1 MNLPIVRKQPAQMQE
16 LRDLSGGLNMR
27 DGISEVLDNQLTDC
41 KNMWWKDGLLKTRAA
56 MIQNDSK
63 INLGAAAEG
72 SASKIRQH
80 NCYNTVSGIKGQLC
94 SAVYNSKINFFWN
107 YGKSITNIASISA
120 APSSYFVCQYSDKL
134 YCFMTRLTSQVI
146 YSLDLSVSSATWNKI
161 DKDKMH
167 IPKVMMQCKKSSA
180 VNISS
185 DQINGV
191 MLESYNLLSDY
202 YEMSYNSYNPEIVKE
217 EDQKHKMQYHIL
229 KSVAK
234 YEGKGLTVTAEVTL
248 DGNTEEHTVSINEES
263 RRKDSTK
270 VWKTTWEESAANSID
285 KLLMR
290 VWKNR
295 ISFYYCED
303 NADGKDVIKDNT
315 KYTKVATISD
325 NTDSDYWRNGDSEE
339 EKAKPTAPIK
349 YSGGGDDDIVITAPY
364 IWSNSDKE
372 KIFNM
377 TRCEWFGGSAGLSG
391 GTRLFLC
398 GNTKKGNS
406 DLVVWSGLNN
416 PLYFPENSYFNVGN
430 ETGAVTGFGKQSDK
444 LVIFKENETWFTQ
457 YAQNTS
463 ITAQDLINQRVIDY
477 ASSSV
482 YFPLTQINSNIGCPY
497 PDTIQLCRN
506 RLVWLGNNNSVY
518 TLVSE
523 SQYNERSIFSV
534 SEMVNRKIE
543 EIGVDSKA
551 CACDWNGYYCLLLGN
566 KMLLMDY
573 NCYGYT
579 HVASYSKQEDANVRI
594 PWYYWEVSNV
604 QKMTVIGDCL
614 SMVDIINMAERYYVV
629 SYCFDT
635 KGVYDK
641 LLDVATNEYITTEID
656 SYFTTKI
663 FDFTSPHIRKNI
675 EQINLQV
682 GNNGGV
688 PIKVFFITENGTEQ
702 SEIITTGN
710 DLTNYTAGYIDSRA
724 VFPCIKQILR
734 FGIKVECKGKL
745 AVDSVILKYRTTG
758 GAR

>member
-1 MNLPIVRKQPAQMQE
+1 MHLPIKRKHEAHILSLP
-16 LRDLSGGLNMR
+16 DLSGGLNMR

-41 KNMWWKDGLLKTRAA
+41 KNMWWKDGLLRTRAA

-72 SASKIRQH
+72 SAPKIRQH
-80 NCYNTVSGIKGQLC
+80 NCYNTVSGTKGQLC
-94 SAVYNSKINFFWN
+94 SVVYNNKINFFWN
-107 YGKSITNIASISA
+107 YGKSITNIASISKT
-120 APSSYFVCQYSDKL
+120 PSSYFVCQYSNTL
-134 YCFMTRLTSQVI
+134 YCFTINKEI
-146 YSLDLSVSSATWNKI
+146 YSLDLSVAASTWKKL
-161 DKDKMH
+161 DKDAMH
-167 IPKVMMQCKKSSA
+167 VPKVMMQCKKSSA
-180 VNISS
+180 ANISS

-191 MLESYNLLSDY
+191 MLEGYNLLSDY
-202 YEMSYNSYNPEIVKE
+202 YKMSYNSYNPQIVKE

-234 YEGKGLTVTAEVTL
+234 YEDKGLIVTAVVTL
-248 DGNTEEHTVSINEES
+248 DGQLREHKVEIHHDY
-263 RRKDSTK
+263 RRKEKT
-270 VWKTTWEESAANSID
+270 TTWEEATPDAVD

-315 KYTKVATISD
+315 KYTKIATISD
-325 NTDSDYWRNGDSEE
+325 NTDSEYWRNGDSEE

-364 IWSNSDKE
+364 LWSDSDKE

-398 GNTKKGNS
+398 GNNKTANS

-444 LVIFKENETWFTQ
+444 LIIFKENETWFTQ
-457 YAQNTS
+457 YAQNTN

-543 EIGVDSKA
+543 EIGVASKA

-566 KMLLMDY
+566 NMLLMDY

-579 HVASYSKQEDANVRI
+579 HVASYSKQDDANIHI
-594 PWYYWEVSNV
+594 PWYSWEINDV
-604 QKMTVIGDCL
+604 QKLAVIGDNL
-614 SMVDIINMAERYYVV
+614 SAVNITDMDGKLYAISYY
-629 SYCFDT
+629 FNA
-635 KGVYDK
+635 KGTADK
-641 LLDVATNEYITTEID
+641 LFDKELGEYVTTAI
-656 SYFTTKI
+656 SSSFTTKI
-663 FDFTSPHIRKNI
+663 FNFGLPHRRKNI

-688 PIKVFFITENGTEQ
+688 PINLFFVTENGTEQ
-702 SEIITTGN
+702 SEVIPSGN
-710 DLTNYTAGYIDSRA
+710 ELNNYTAGYIDSRA
-724 VFPCIKQILR
+724 VFPCIKQVLR
-734 FGIKVECKGKL
+734 FGIKFECKGTL
-745 AVDSVILKYRTTG
+745 AVDSVILKYRTLG

>member
-1 MNLPIVRKQPAQMQE
+1 MRLPIMRKQEAHILSLP
-16 LRDLSGGLNMR
+16 DLSGGLNMR

-41 KNMWWKDGLLKTRAA
+41 KNMWWKDGLLRTRAA

-63 INLGAAAEG
+63 INLGDAAEG
-72 SASKIRQH
+72 SAPKIRQH

-94 SAVYNSKINFFWN
+94 SVVYDNKINFFWN
-107 YGKSITNIASISA
+107 YGKSISEVASITET
-120 APSSYFVCQYSDKL
+120 PSSYFVCQYADTL
-134 YCFMTRLTSQVI
+134 YCFTNKRMIYKTEIESAGWTKVEEKDYYTPLIATS
-146 YSLDLSVSSATWNKI
+146 
-161 DKDKMH
+161 
-167 IPKVMMQCKKSSA
+167 CKKIAKTNASTQEA
-180 VNISS
+180 LA
-185 DQINGV
+185 NGV
-191 MLESYNLLSDY
+191 MIEGFNILSDY
-202 YEMSYNSYNPEIVKE
+202 YKMSFNSYNPEIVTE
-217 EDQKHKMQYHIL
+217 ENQSHDMRYHIAESIA
-229 KSVAK
+229 KSK
-234 YEGKGLTVTAEVTL
+234 YKDKTVTAVYTKEGVDYT
-248 DGNTEEHTVSINEES
+248 HTVVLSGKSNASEEGNIG
-263 RRKDSTK
+263 KDGLKMK
-270 VWKTTWEESAANSID
+270 VWRNSVSFWD
-285 KLLMR
+285 KDDN
-290 VWKNR
+290 VAK
-295 ISFYYCED
+295 ISE
-303 NADGKDVIKDNT
+303 
-315 KYTKVATISD
+315 
-325 NTDSDYWRNGDSEE
+325 
-339 EKAKPTAPIK
+339 
-349 YSGGGDDDIVITAPY
+349 GGENDLIITAPY
-364 IWSNSDKE
+364 ITSTAEKD
-372 KIFNM
+372 KIFGM
-377 TRCEWFGGSAGLSG
+377 KRCEWFGGGTAGLSG

-416 PLYFPENSYFNVGN
+416 PLYFPENSCFNVGN

-457 YAQNTS
+457 YAQNNN

-482 YFPLTQINSNIGCPY
+482 YFPLTQINSNIGCPC

-518 TLVSE
+518 TLVSD

-566 KMLLMDY
+566 NILLMDY

-579 HVASYSKQEDANVRI
+579 HVASYSKQDDANIHI
-594 PWYYWEVSNV
+594 PWYSWEITNV
-604 QKMTVIGDCL
+604 QKLAVIGNHL
-614 SMVDIINMAERYYVV
+614 SSVNITDIGGKLYAISYY
-629 SYCFDT
+629 FNA
-635 KGVYDK
+635 KGTADK
-641 LLDVATNEYITTEID
+641 LLDKESGKYITSAI
-656 SYFTTKI
+656 SSSFTTKI
-663 FDFTSPHIRKNI
+663 FDFGLPHRRKNI
-675 EQINLQV
+675 EQINLQI

-688 PIKVFFITENGTEQ
+688 PINLFFVTENGTEQ

>member
-1 MNLPIVRKQPAQMQE
+1 MRLPIMRKQSAQV
-16 LRDLSGGLNMR
+16 LSLPDLAGGLNMR

-56 MIQNDSK
+56 MLQNDSK
-63 INLGAAAEG
+63 INLGDAAEG
-72 SASKIRQH
+72 SAPKIRQH
-80 NCYNTVSGIKGQLC
+80 NCYNTVSGTKGQLC
-94 SAVYNSKINFFWN
+94 SVVYNNKINFFWN
-107 YGKSITNIASISA
+107 YGKSISAVASIA
-120 APSSYFVCQYSDKL
+120 ETPSSYFVCQYSNTL
-134 YCFMTRLTSQVI
+134 YCFTTSKAI
-146 YSLDLSVSSATWNKI
+146 YSLDISSAAATWSELS
-161 DKDKMH
+161 KDKMY
-167 IPKVMMQCKKSSA
+167 IPKIMMQCEKNSA
-180 VNISS
+180 ANISS

-191 MLESYNLLSDY
+191 MLEGYNLLSDY
-202 YEMSYNSYNPEIVKE
+202 YEMSYNSYNPQIVKE

-234 YEGKGLTVTAEVTL
+234 YENKGLTVTAKIMLDNVECTHTITL
-248 DGNTEEHTVSINEES
+248 
-263 RRKDSTK
+263 STK
-270 VWKTTWEESAANSID
+270 NRVSPKNSAWQEDRPNEND
-285 KLLMR
+285 KLLMK

-295 ISFYYCED
+295 ISFYYCEENTETTFITD
-303 NADGKDVIKDNT
+303 TT

-325 NTDSDYWRNGDSEE
+325 NTDSDYWRDGDSEE

-349 YSGGGDDDIVITAPY
+349 YSAGGNDDIVITAPY
-364 IWSNSDKE
+364 LWSNSDKE

-377 TRCEWFGGSAGLSG
+377 TRCEWFGGSAGLLG

-444 LVIFKENETWFTQ
+444 LIIFKENETWFTQ
-457 YAQNTS
+457 YAQNTN
-463 ITAQDLINQRVIDY
+463 ITANDLINQNVIDY

-534 SEMVNRKIE
+534 SEMVSRKIE

-566 KMLLMDY
+566 NMLLMDY

-579 HVASYSKQEDANVRI
+579 HVASYSKQDDANIHI
-594 PWYYWEVSNV
+594 PWYSWEITNV
-604 QKMTVIGDCL
+604 QKLAVIGNHL
-614 SMVDIINMAERYYVV
+614 SAVNITDMDGKLYAISYYFNAKGTVDRLFDKELGEYV
-629 SYCFDT
+629 
-635 KGVYDK
+635 
-641 LLDVATNEYITTEID
+641 ITAIT
-656 SYFTTKI
+656 SSFTTKI
-663 FDFTSPHIRKNI
+663 FDFGLPHRRKNT
-675 EQINLQV
+675 EQINLQL

-688 PIKVFFITENGTEQ
+688 PINLFFVTENGTEH
-702 SEIITTGN
+702 SEVIPSGN
-710 DLTNYTAGYIDSRA
+710 ELNNYTAGYIDSRA
-724 VFPCIKQILR
+724 VFPCIKQVLR
-734 FGIKVECKGKL
+734 FGIKAECNGTL
-745 AVDSVILKYRTTG
+745 AVDSIILKYRTTG

>member
-1 MNLPIVRKQPAQMQE
+1 MRLPSMRKQSAQ
-16 LRDLSGGLNMR
+16 LLSLPDLSGGLNMR
-27 DGISEVLDNQLTDC
+27 DGISEVLDNQLTEC
-41 KNMWWKDGLLKTRAA
+41 QNMWWRDGLLQTRAA

-63 INLGAAAEG
+63 INLG
-72 SASKIRQH
+72 SSVDASVPKIRKH

-94 SAVYNSKINFFWN
+94 STVFNDKINFFWN
-107 YGKSITNIASISA
+107 YGKSISNIASISEK
-120 APSSYFVCQYSDKL
+120 PSNYFVCQYSNML
-134 YCFMTRLTSQVI
+134 YCFTNKKNVYKFDVSAADNKWENVSQEEYYIPLIATYCNPNGQLT
-146 YSLDLSVSSATWNKI
+146 
-161 DKDKMH
+161 M
-167 IPKVMMQCKKSSA
+167 KSSEVVSTGTA
-180 VNISS
+180 IEGFNI
-185 DQINGV
+185 
-191 MLESYNLLSDY
+191 LSDY
-202 YEMSYNSYNPEIVKE
+202 YKLEYNAYNPEADKLVNGQPTGHPMIYALLDSVTNEKYKNKVVTVKYATGGSTYT
-217 EDQKHKMQYHIL
+217 HKVTLTGELDVRETEAQGDDLRLRVFGQMVYFL
-229 KSVAK
+229 KKDTTSVAII
-234 YEGKGLTVTAEVTL
+234 T
-248 DGNTEEHTVSINEES
+248 NEE
-263 RRKDSTK
+263 
-270 VWKTTWEESAANSID
+270 NQ
-285 KLLMR
+285 
-290 VWKNR
+290 KNN
-295 ISFYYCED
+295 IE
-303 NADGKDVIKDNT
+303 
-315 KYTKVATISD
+315 
-325 NTDSDYWRNGDSEE
+325 
-339 EKAKPTAPIK
+339 
-349 YSGGGDDDIVITAPY
+349 ITAPY
-364 IWSNSDKE
+364 IFDNKDKE

-377 TRCEWFGGSAGLSG
+377 TQCEWFGGSAGLLG

-398 GNTKKGNS
+398 GNTKKGNG

-444 LVIFKENETWFTQ
+444 LIIFKENETWFTQ
-457 YAQNTS
+457 YNQNTN
-463 ITAQDLINQRVIDY
+463 ITANDLINQRVIDY

-506 RLVWLGNNNSVY
+506 RLVWLGNNNTVY
-518 TLVSE
+518 TLTSE
-523 SQYNERSIFSV
+523 SQYNERNIYSV
-534 SEMVNRKIE
+534 SEMVKRKID
-543 EIGVDSKA
+543 EIVVDSKA
-551 CACDWNGYYCLLLGN
+551 SACDWNGYYCLLLGN

-579 HVASYSKQEDANVRI
+579 HVASYSKQEDANIRI

-641 LLDVATNEYITTEID
+641 LFDVATNEYITTEID

-663 FDFTSPHIRKNI
+663 FDFASPHILKNI

-702 SEIITTGN
+702 SEIVTTGN

>member
-1 MNLPIVRKQPAQMQE
+1 MRLPSMRKQSAQM
-16 LRDLSGGLNMR
+16 LSLPDLSGGLNMR
-27 DGISEVLDNQLTDC
+27 DGISEVLDNQLTEC
-41 KNMWWKDGLLKTRAA
+41 RNMWWRDGLLQTRAA

-63 INLGAAAEG
+63 ISLGSSVDA
-72 SASKIRQH
+72 SAPKIRKH

-94 SAVYNSKINFFWN
+94 STVFNDKINFFWN
-107 YGKSITNIASISA
+107 YGKSISNIASISEK
-120 APSSYFVCQYSDKL
+120 PSNYFVCQYSNMI
-134 YCFMTRLTSQVI
+134 YCFIADNLLI
-146 YSLDLSVSSATWNKI
+146 YSLDLSNVSANWKKLEKT
-161 DKDKMH
+161 DMY
-167 IPKVMMQCKKSSA
+167 IPNVMMQCKKSSSA
-180 VNISS
+180 NISS
-185 DQINGV
+185 DQISGV
-191 MLESYNLLSDY
+191 MLEGYNLLSNY
-202 YEMSYNSYNPEIVKE
+202 YKMSYNSYNPEIVKE

-234 YEGKGLTVTAEVTL
+234 YEGKGLTVTAKINL
-248 DGNTEEHTVSINEES
+248 DGTEVEHTVSIDEGS
-263 RRKDSTK
+263 RRKNKT
-270 VWKTTWEESAANSID
+270 TTWEESVPNSTD

-295 ISFYYCED
+295 ISFYYCES
-303 NADGKDVIKDNT
+303 NTGTSVEKDKS
-315 KYTKVATISD
+315 KYDKVATISD
-325 NTDSDYWRNGDSEE
+325 NTDSEYWRNGDSEE

-349 YSGGGDDDIVITAPY
+349 YSGGGDDDIVIIAPY
-364 IWSNSDKE
+364 VWSDNDKR

-377 TRCEWFGGSAGLSG
+377 TIGEWFGGSAGLLG

-457 YAQNTS
+457 YQQNTS
-463 ITAQDLINQRVIDY
+463 ITAQDLVNQNVIDY

-506 RLVWLGNNNSVY
+506 RLVWLGNNNTVY
-518 TLVSE
+518 TLTSE
-523 SQYNERSIFSV
+523 SQYNERNIYSV
-534 SEMVNRKIE
+534 SEMVKRKID

-551 CACDWNGYYCLLLGN
+551 SACDWNGYYCLLLGN

-579 HVASYSKQEDANVRI
+579 HVASYSKQEDANIRI

-614 SMVDIINMAERYYVV
+614 SMVDIINMDEKYYAV
-629 SYCFDT
+629 SYCFDSN
-635 KGVYDK
+635 GVSDK
-641 LLDVATNEYITTEID
+641 LLDTTTKGYITTEID
-656 SYFTTKI
+656 SSFTTKI
-663 FDFTSPHIRKNI
+663 FNFEAPHIRKNI

-688 PIKVFFITENGTEQ
+688 PINVFFITENGTEQ

-710 DLTNYTAGYIDSRA
+710 DFTNYTAGYIDSRA

>member
-1 MNLPIVRKQPAQMQE
+1 MRLPIMRKQEAHVLSLP
-16 LRDLSGGLNMR
+16 DLSGGLNIR

-41 KNMWWKDGLLKTRAA
+41 KNMWWKDGLLQTRAA

-72 SASKIRQH
+72 SAPKIRQH

-94 SAVYNSKINFFWN
+94 SVVFNNKINFFWN
-107 YGKSITNIASISA
+107 YGKNISNIASISA
-120 APSSYFVCQYSDKL
+120 APSSYFVCQYSNTL
-134 YCFMTRLTSQVI
+134 YCFTINKEI
-146 YSLDLSVSSATWNKI
+146 YSLDISNTSATWSAVTGT
-161 DKDKMH
+161 DRY
-167 IPKVMMQCKKSSA
+167 IPKIMMQCKKSSA
-180 VNISS
+180 ANISS
-185 DQINGV
+185 DQISGV

-248 DGNTEEHTVSINEES
+248 DGSIVEHKVLIEKGS
-263 RRKDSTK
+263 RREGKT
-270 VWKTTWEESAANSID
+270 TTWEETAPKD
-285 KLLMR
+285 DGLLMR

-295 ISFYYCED
+295 ISFYYCESNTGSNIETD
-303 NADGKDVIKDNT
+303 KT

-325 NTDSDYWRNGDSEE
+325 NTDSEYWRNGDSEE
-339 EKAKPTAPIK
+339 EKAKPTAPTK
-349 YSGGGDDDIVITAPY
+349 YSLGGDDDIVITAPY
-364 IWSNSDKE
+364 IWSDSDKE
-372 KIFNM
+372 KVFNM
-377 TRCEWFGGSAGLSG
+377 TRCEWFGGSAGLLG

-398 GNTKKGNS
+398 RNTKKGNG

-457 YAQNTS
+457 YAQNTN
-463 ITAQDLINQRVIDY
+463 ITANDLINQRVIDY

-506 RLVWLGNNNSVY
+506 RLVWLGNNNNVY
-518 TLVSE
+518 TLVSDN
-523 SQYNERSIFSV
+523 QYNERSIFSV

-566 KMLLMDY
+566 NILLMDY

-579 HVASYSKQEDANVRI
+579 HVASYSKQDDANIHI
-594 PWYYWEVSNV
+594 PWYSWEITNV
-604 QKMTVIGDCL
+604 QKLAVIGNHL
-614 SMVDIINMAERYYVV
+614 SAVNIINIGGKLYAISYY
-629 SYCFDT
+629 FNA
-635 KGVYDK
+635 KGTADRIYDEE
-641 LLDVATNEYITTEID
+641 LGEYVTTAI
-656 SYFTTKI
+656 SSSFTTKI
-663 FDFTSPHIRKNI
+663 FDFGVPHRRKNI
-675 EQINLQV
+675 EQINLQI

-688 PIKVFFITENGTEQ
+688 PINLFFVTENGTEQ
-702 SEIITTGN
+702 SEVIPSGN
-710 DLTNYTAGYIDSRA
+710 ELNNYTAGYIDSRA
-724 VFPCIKQILR
+724 VFPCIKQVLR
-734 FGIKVECKGKL
+734 FGIKAECKGAL
-745 AVDSVILKYRTTG
+745 AVDSVILKYRTLG